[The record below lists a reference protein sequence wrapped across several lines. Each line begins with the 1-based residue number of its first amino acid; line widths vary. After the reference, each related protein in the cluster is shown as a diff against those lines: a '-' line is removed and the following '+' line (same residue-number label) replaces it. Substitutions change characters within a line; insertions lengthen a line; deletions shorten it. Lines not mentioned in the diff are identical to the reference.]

1 MEDSPPKPSVAE
13 LAGMFKG
20 HILPMPS
27 AHDKSPRRRNLPP
40 CSLKFPKRKNEAD
53 ESKTNMAPGSPGQVR
68 MKSPS
73 VIERLQA
80 NLALSPTTL
89 LPSPKSAAD
98 VNPRPESPPYDSS
111 PAWGPLTPTLRPPL
125 VAVEEDKPVGFNSPP
140 EGTPLPSFTKT
151 RARLSFRRRPPTRQH
166 RKSVGEDTNRD
177 GVFGRAQEGEEDEQ
191 HLTGE
196 EEQHLTGKEE
206 QHLTGEEE
214 QHLTGKD
221 EQHLTGKEEQDCG
234 ERTKSLPKDEGEEEH
249 PSVSVHRPAGGGD
262 PQVPH

>member
-1 MEDSPPKPSVAE
+1 MT
-13 LAGMFKG
+13 G
-20 HILPMPS
+20 
-27 AHDKSPRRRNLPP
+27 
-40 CSLKFPKRKNEAD
+40 
-53 ESKTNMAPGSPGQVR
+53 PGSSRAPSCQRGHRAMGQKGCR
-68 MKSPS
+68 FSLFFFSSP
-73 VIERLQA
+73 VQA
-80 NLALSPTTL
+80 NLALSPTAL

-177 GVFGRAQEGEEDEQ
+177 GVFGRTQEGEENEQ

-196 EEQHLTGKEE
+196 EEQHLTGEE
-206 QHLTGEEE
+206 
-214 QHLTGKD
+214 

-234 ERTKSLPKDEGEEEH
+234 ERTKSLPKDEAEEEH
-249 PSVSVHRPAGGGD
+249 PSVSVHRPAGGRD